1 MKRRLTIQAKLLG
14 IFVMAAVLPIA
25 VVSLLAYNNSLKAV
39 EKMVGNRTNRVA
51 ASVGEDLSRKLSRRL
66 GDTVLWMND
75 PVQEYL
81 GLAGT
86 EDVQTRFRA
95 FAELDNYFT
104 KVVFEEYGRYYREII
119 LVDATGEPVCQFGRS
134 KGAESVP
141 PSVAARLNEPG
152 VLDSLAMRFPEEFPL
167 PRSDLAKS
175 VEAWSRT
182 LEAQVRSR
190 ADDLEGVLG
199 ESTPPPPSPPAP
211 SRQESALDPDVVKE
225 LMEAIR
231 RPLPGAQDLEFAG
244 PQKPESRRYLEELM
258 RSGATFTQEDRIAAR
273 NGMRLE
279 PNASQVFIHQSAAG
293 RPEAIRIVRP
303 VFSTEDPSRRLGA
316 MILDLRPDYLF
327 PEDLAGERF
336 GSKGQLAV
344 VDGKGQI
351 LFHSRSGLEGEN
363 VTYVNPVLDTAIAEG
378 RRHPGQTPTSWV
390 RIEGPEGRSLASV
403 MDLGIVPWTV
413 VATAVPREFESEARQ
428 AGLLNLLVASLAVLI
443 ALLVLIT
450 SSRKI
455 TGSLHAVTEGAREI
469 TAGNLGHSIH
479 VGTHDEIQTLA
490 ETFNTMTASL
500 RESISLR
507 EKAARELESL
517 NRTLEDR
524 VQDRTRELV
533 KLNEALN
540 QANQELKELDRLK
553 SNFLSTVSHEFRTP
567 LTSITA
573 FSEILIDELA
583 EKEAPEEVKRF
594 LGIINTESARLGRL
608 IKNLLDLSRIEA
620 GRMRWERSYFPI
632 REILDAACD
641 GLLPVFSEKGIR
653 VIRDIE
659 CPEDARIHADRDR
672 IQQVITNLLENAV
685 KFSRKGQRIWVL
697 CRPSQGGENGN
708 PWLHITV
715 KDEGL
720 GIPKEHLVRIFE
732 RFSQVDDADTRGTG
746 GSGLG
751 LAISREIVEHHGGR
765 IWAESEKGRGAA
777 FHFTLP
783 CAGHEEP
790 ETGDGSGT
798 GGTRA
803 AGRTGPEI
811 SEEA

>member
-1 MKRRLTIQAKLLG
+1 MIRRLTIQAKLLG

-66 GDTVLWMND
+66 GDTVLWTNE
-75 PVQEYL
+75 PVQRYL
-81 GLAGT
+81 QLVGT
-86 EDVQTRFRA
+86 ADFQARLRA
-95 FAELDNYFT
+95 INDLNAYFSD
-104 KVVFEEYGRYYREII
+104 VVFEEYGRYYREMI
-119 LVDATGEPVCQFGRS
+119 LVDASGEPIFRFGRS
-134 KGAESVP
+134 KGSEGTPHVTLPAGS
-141 PSVAARLNEPG
+141 G
-152 VLDSLAMRFPEEFPL
+152 GDSLAVSLPEELPL
-167 PRSDLAKS
+167 PKQLAWG

-182 LEAQVRSR
+182 LEARIRSR

-199 ESTPPPPSPPAP
+199 ARPPAP
-211 SRQESALDPDVVKE
+211 PALPGRESALDQDVVKA
-225 LMEAIR
+225 LVKAFR
-231 RPLPGAQDLEFAG
+231 QPLPGALENLEFAG
-244 PQKPESRRYLEELM
+244 PEEPRSPAERRWQI
-258 RSGATFTQEDRIAAR
+258 SVATFSQEDRMAAR
-273 NGMRLE
+273 TGIRLE
-279 PNASQVFIHQSAAG
+279 ADSSRVFVHRSTTG

-303 VFSTEDPSRRLGA
+303 VFSTGASPRRLGA

-327 PEDLAGERF
+327 PEDLAAERF
-336 GSKGQLAV
+336 GSKGELAV
-344 VDGKGQI
+344 VDTHSEEI
-351 LFHSRSGLEGEN
+351 LFHSRPLLEGKD
-363 VTYVNPVLDTAIAEG
+363 VSRVNPVLAAAVHEG
-378 RRHPGQTPTSWV
+378 SRHPGQAPASWS

-403 MDLGIVPWTV
+403 MELQSVPWTV
-413 VATAVPREFESEARQ
+413 IATAVPREFESEARQ

-450 SSRKI
+450 ASRKI
-455 TGSLHAVTEGAREI
+455 SGSIHAVTEGAREI
-469 TAGNLGHSIH
+469 TAGNLNHSIH

-490 ETFNTMTASL
+490 DTFNTMTASL

-507 EKAARELESL
+507 EKAARELEAL

-524 VQDRTRELV
+524 VHDRTQELV

-620 GRMRWERSYFPI
+620 GRMRWDRSRFPI
-632 REILDAACD
+632 REVLDAACD
-641 GLLPVFSEKGIR
+641 GLLPVFSEKGVR
-653 VIRDIE
+653 VVRRIE
-659 CPEDARIHADRDR
+659 CPDDAQVNADRDR

-685 KFSRKGQRIWVL
+685 KFSHKEQRIWVM
-697 CRPSQGGENGN
+697 CHPSTGGENGH

-720 GIPKEHLVRIFE
+720 GIPREHLVRIFE

-783 CAGHEEP
+783 CASGED
-790 ETGDGSGT
+790 TGGADAGT
-798 GGTRA
+798 GGARA
-803 AGRTGPEI
+803 AGRPEPGI
-811 SEEA
+811 TEGR